1 MGRRRKNLIS
11 VVKLLKPE
19 IEELLKNKNY
29 RELKDVI
36 INWEPADI
44 AELLDEL
51 EKEEA
56 IRIFLMLPKNLQ
68 VEVFSEFDGETQKK
82 IIESLKDE
90 EIKTIISGLA
100 PDDRTSLFEEI
111 APNLTRKLLD
121 FLSPNERREALTL
134 LGYPKNSVGRLMTP
148 DYVAIKPEWTIK
160 KAIEHIRK
168 YGKDAET
175 INMIYVVDDDFH
187 LVDDIPL
194 RRIILSEPEQKVEEI
209 MDFQFI
215 SISPYEDQEKA
226 IEIMKK
232 YNLVALPVTDNDNY
246 LLGIV
251 TIDDIIDVMEEEQTE
266 DITKISAIH
275 PTPVGL
281 ELITKIKEI
290 PIIKLYKSRVV
301 WLLFLLLMDLFTGGI
316 IQGFQQT
323 IAKYVVLVTFLPV
336 VIDTAGN
343 AGSQSAT
350 LVIRAMALKTVE
362 IKDWLYLLL
371 REIAVSFFLGI
382 TMGIGISFMGIIR
395 SGSIKVAVVVVV
407 AMILNVIAG
416 CVIGILLP
424 FLFAKFKKD
433 PATASTPLI
442 TTLADIIGTAIYLGT
457 ATIFLI

>member
-1 MGRRRKNLIS
+1 MERRKNLMS
-11 VVKLLKPE
+11 LVMLLKPE

-44 AELLDEL
+44 AELLDDL
-51 EKEEA
+51 KKEEA
-56 IRIFLMLPKNLQ
+56 LSIFLMLPKKLQ
-68 VEVFSEFDGETQKK
+68 VEVFSEFDSETQKK
-82 IIESLKDE
+82 IIEGLKDE
-90 EIKTIISGLA
+90 EIKTIISELA

-111 APNLTRKLLD
+111 APTLTRKLLN

-148 DYVAIKPEWTIK
+148 DYVAIKSEWTIK

-168 YGKDAET
+168 YGRDAET
-175 INMIYVVDDDFH
+175 INMIYVVDDEFH
-187 LVDDIPL
+187 LIDDIPL
-194 RRIILSEPEQKVEEI
+194 RRIILAEPEQKVEEI

-281 ELITKIKEI
+281 ELITRIKEV
-290 PIIKLYKSRVV
+290 PLIKLYKSRIT
-301 WLLFLLLMDLFTGGI
+301 WLIVLLLMDLLTGGI
-316 IQGFQQT
+316 IQRFQET

-336 VIDTAGN
+336 LVDTAGN

-350 LVIRAMALKTVE
+350 LVIRAMALKTIE
-362 IKDWLYLLL
+362 MKDWIYLVL
-371 REIAVSFFLGI
+371 REFALAFLLGI

-395 SGSIKVAVVVVV
+395 GGGIKIASVVVS
-407 AMILNVIAG
+407 AMILNVIVG
-416 CVIGILLP
+416 CLIGILLP
-424 FLFAKFKKD
+424 FLFTKFKKD

-442 TTLADIIGTAIYLGT
+442 TTIADIVGTGIYLGI
-457 ATIFLI
+457 ATIFLR

>member
-1 MGRRRKNLIS
+1 MERRKNLIS
-11 VVKLLKPE
+11 IVKLLKPE

-111 APNLTRKLLD
+111 TPNLTRKLLD

-175 INMIYVVDDDFH
+175 INMIYVVDDNFH

-424 FLFAKFKKD
+424 FLFAKLKKD

>member
-1 MGRRRKNLIS
+1 MERRKNLIS

-187 LVDDIPL
+187 LVDDVPL

-371 REIAVSFFLGI
+371 REITVSFFLGI

-395 SGSIKVAVVVVV
+395 SGSIKVAVVVVF

>member
-1 MGRRRKNLIS
+1 MERRKNLMS
-11 VVKLLKPE
+11 LVMLLKPE

-44 AELLDEL
+44 AELLDDL
-51 EKEEA
+51 KKEEA
-56 IRIFLMLPKNLQ
+56 LSIFLMLPKKLQ
-68 VEVFSEFDGETQKK
+68 VEVFSEFDSETQKK
-82 IIESLKDE
+82 IIEGLKDE
-90 EIKTIISGLA
+90 EIKTIISELA

-111 APNLTRKLLD
+111 APTLTRKLLN

-148 DYVAIKPEWTIK
+148 DYVAIKSEWTIK

-168 YGKDAET
+168 YGRDAET
-175 INMIYVVDDDFH
+175 INMIYVVDDEFH
-187 LVDDIPL
+187 LIDDIPL
-194 RRIILSEPEQKVEEI
+194 RRIILAEPEQKVEEI

-275 PTPVGL
+275 PASVGL
-281 ELITKIKEI
+281 ELITRIKEV
-290 PIIKLYKSRVV
+290 PLIKLYKSRIT
-301 WLLFLLLMDLFTGGI
+301 WLIVLLLMDLLTGGI
-316 IQGFQQT
+316 IQRFQET

-336 VIDTAGN
+336 LVDTAGN

-350 LVIRAMALKTVE
+350 LVIRAMALKTIE
-362 IKDWLYLLL
+362 MKDWIYLVL
-371 REIAVSFFLGI
+371 REFALAFLLGI

-395 SGSIKVAVVVVV
+395 GGGIKIASVVVS
-407 AMILNVIAG
+407 AMILNVIVG
-416 CVIGILLP
+416 CLIGILLP
-424 FLFAKFKKD
+424 FLFTKFKKD

-442 TTLADIIGTAIYLGT
+442 TTIADIVGTGIYLGI
-457 ATIFLI
+457 ATIFLR

>member
-1 MGRRRKNLIS
+1 MEKRRNLIS
-11 VVKLLKPE
+11 LVKLLKPE
-19 IEELLKNKNY
+19 IEELLRNKNY
-29 RELKDVI
+29 KELKDAI

-44 AELLDEL
+44 AELLDDL

-56 IRIFLMLPKNLQ
+56 ISILLMLPKNLQ
-68 VEVFSEFDGETQKK
+68 VEVFSELDAETQKK
-82 IIESLKDE
+82 IIGSLKDE

-111 APNLTRKLLD
+111 APTLTRKLLD
-121 FLSPNERREALTL
+121 FLSPSERREALTL

-160 KAIEHIRK
+160 RAIEHIRK

-175 INMIYVVDDDFH
+175 INMIYVVDDDFR
-187 LVDDIPL
+187 LIDDIPL
-194 RRIILSEPEQKVEEI
+194 RRIILAEPEQKIKEI
-209 MDFQFI
+209 LDFQFI
-215 SISPYEDQEKA
+215 SISPYEDQERA

-266 DITKISAIH
+266 DITKISGIH

-290 PIIKLYKSRVV
+290 PLIKLYKSRIL
-301 WLLFLLLMDLFTGGI
+301 WLLILLFMNLFTGGI
-316 IQGFQQT
+316 IQALQET

-336 VIDTAGN
+336 IIDTAGN
-343 AGSQSAT
+343 AGSQSVT

-362 IKDWLYLLL
+362 IKDWFYLLL
-371 REIAVSFFLGI
+371 RELSVAFLLGI
-382 TMGIGISFMGIIR
+382 TMGIGISFIGIIR
-395 SGSIKVAVVVVV
+395 SNSIKISLVVAF

-416 CVIGILLP
+416 CLIGILLP
-424 FLFAKFKKD
+424 FIFAKFKKD

-442 TTLADIIGTAIYLGT
+442 TTIADIMGTGIYLGT
-457 ATIFLI
+457 ATIFLR

>member
-1 MGRRRKNLIS
+1 MERRKNLMS
-11 VVKLLKPE
+11 LVMLLKPE

-44 AELLDEL
+44 AELLDDL
-51 EKEEA
+51 KKEEA
-56 IRIFLMLPKNLQ
+56 LSIFLMLPKKLQ
-68 VEVFSEFDGETQKK
+68 VEVFSEFDSETQKK
-82 IIESLKDE
+82 IIEGLKDE
-90 EIKTIISGLA
+90 EIKTIISELA

-111 APNLTRKLLD
+111 APTLTRKLLN

-148 DYVAIKPEWTIK
+148 DYVAIKSEWTIK

-168 YGKDAET
+168 YGRDAET
-175 INMIYVVDDDFH
+175 INMIYVVDDEFH
-187 LVDDIPL
+187 LIDDIPL
-194 RRIILSEPEQKVEEI
+194 RRIILAEPEQKVEEI

-251 TIDDIIDVMEEEQTE
+251 TIDDIIDIMEEEQTE

-275 PTPVGL
+275 PASVGL
-281 ELITKIKEI
+281 ELITRIKEV
-290 PIIKLYKSRVV
+290 PLIKLYKSRIT
-301 WLLFLLLMDLFTGGI
+301 WLIVLLLMDLLTGGI
-316 IQGFQQT
+316 IQRFQET

-336 VIDTAGN
+336 LVDTAGN

-350 LVIRAMALKTVE
+350 LVIRAIALKTIE
-362 IKDWLYLLL
+362 MKDWIYLVL
-371 REIAVSFFLGI
+371 REFALAFLLGI

-395 SGSIKVAVVVVV
+395 GGGIKIASVVVS
-407 AMILNVIAG
+407 AMILNVIVG
-416 CVIGILLP
+416 CLIGILLP
-424 FLFAKFKKD
+424 FLFTKFKKD

-442 TTLADIIGTAIYLGT
+442 TTIADIVGTGIYLGI
-457 ATIFLI
+457 ATIFLR